1 MEGGAGAVLV
11 EVLIMAPASDPHR
24 AGRIPRGDTVGMNR
38 PGPLSSPRR
47 MRAPGAAREPVATRT
62 PTRQPRRSR
71 PDRPRPSRILCPSRS
86 SPAARDRTAPS
97 PATGLPGPAIDATLS
112 WRAVA
117 ARDWTARPPASGLP
131 GPAIDATLS
140 RWAVAA
146 RDWIA
151 RAAATVVRIATDLYD
166 RADALREIVT

>member
-1 MEGGAGAVLV
+1 MPVMRRPVGSAAEGGAGAVLV

-86 SPAARDRTAPS
+86 SPAARDRTAPP

-112 WRAVA
+112 RWAAA
-117 ARDWTARPPASGLP
+117 ARDWTAR
-131 GPAIDATLS
+131 T
-140 RWAVAA
+140 
-146 RDWIA
+146 
-151 RAAATVVRIATDLYD
+151 AATVVRIATDLYD

>member
-1 MEGGAGAVLV
+1 MRRPVGSAAEGGAGAVLV

-47 MRAPGAAREPVATRT
+47 MRRRERPGNLWRPE
-62 PTRQPRRSR
+62 RRPGR
-71 PDRPRPSRILCPSRS
+71 
-86 SPAARDRTAPS
+86 PAARDRTARVPAES
-97 PATGLPGPAIDATLS
+97 SARPDLAPPPATGLPGPAIDATLS
-112 WRAVA
+112 WR
-117 ARDWTARPPASGLP
+117 
-131 GPAIDATLS
+131 
-140 RWAVAA
+140 AVAA